1 MYPLYYDIV
10 PSSSPEGFVA
20 VLEKNLTVYLS
31 WKSPPVND
39 YNGILI
45 GYQMTCIAQNGH
57 TISLT
62 VTGLGITVHEFNS
75 DTHYT
80 CTVCGF
86 TSVGC
91 GPNALTHIS
100 TYGDCMLLIL
110 LNVTK
115 I

>member
-1 MYPLYYDIV
+1 M

-39 YNGILI
+39 YNGILL
-45 GYQMTCIAQNGH
+45 GYQVTCTAQNGH

-62 VTGLGITVHEFNS
+62 VTGLGTTVHEFNS

-91 GPNALTHIS
+91 GPNAVTHIS
-100 TYGDCMLLIL
+100 TYGECMLLIFL
-110 LNVTK
+110 SVLK